1 MTLPNLIKPAKF
13 LVDGH
18 WFTRSRYSVVL
29 RENPN
34 CTFMENIERD
44 RNVFMTKLTM
54 DLFAEIRNI
63 GKLIDQVVICS
74 DYSSWRKNINFTKAP
89 WDKPLLPGEDPNSYK
104 SQRVKSS
111 EVNWNEVNR
120 CFSDWA
126 LLMEKHFNIPYIKS
140 YLAEGD
146 DLMCLISSIYNNAGH
161 NVIVFSTDGDM
172 GQLARVNENGSWT
185 ACYKKKVGNAKYGT
199 KNENHLIA
207 RMELIDEINNG
218 TGPEFD
224 IFSGNPNIDS
234 SNDLF
239 KSFFQQFIDI
249 KPAGF
254 LLEKII
260 EGDLKDN
267 VLPTMVRFTAKTQ
280 QRPKKAHIEKA
291 LGLIGLTLDTVTIDH
306 LYQQDF
312 IVNVLRSVHD
322 QMMKMNELP
331 AEYMEYYINKFVE
344 NRKMLY
350 LSDREIPMNV
360 LSEAKK
366 LIMSKAK
373 LFGEKTNILEQGHYN
388 NCLVTMEIKEIQ
400 QHTLHT
406 TDPFAGLNF
415 ENN

>member
-1 MTLPNLIKPAKF
+1 MILPILDKPAKM

-18 WFTRSRYSVVL
+18 WFTRSRFSVIQ
-29 RENPN
+29 RENPDCN
-34 CTFMENIERD
+34 FMVNIERD
-44 RNVFMTKLTM
+44 RNLFMSKLTM
-54 DLFAEIRNI
+54 DFFAEVRNMGAI
-63 GKLIDQVVICS
+63 IDQVVIMS
-74 DYSSWRKNINFTKAP
+74 DYSSWRKSINFVKAP
-89 WDKPLLPGEDPNSYK
+89 WDKPLLPGEDPASYK
-104 SQRVKSS
+104 SQRVKAA

-126 LLMEKHFNIPYIKS
+126 LLMEKHYGIPYIKS

-146 DLMCLISSIYNNAGH
+146 DLMCLVSSIYNTAGQ
-161 NVIVFSTDGDM
+161 NVIIFSTDGDM
-172 GQLARVNENGSWT
+172 GQLARVNENGTWT

-207 RMELIDEINNG
+207 RMSLIDEINHG

-224 IFSGNPNIDS
+224 LFSGNPNIDTQH
-234 SNDLF
+234 DLY
-239 KSFFQQFIDI
+239 KKFFQQFIDI
-249 KPAGF
+249 KPAAF

-267 VLPTMVRFTAKTQ
+267 VLPTMVRFTPKTQ
-280 QRPKKAHIEKA
+280 QRPKTAHVEKA
-291 LGLIGLTLDTVTIDH
+291 LAGLGLSFDTVTIEH
-306 LYQQDF
+306 LYQRDF
-312 IVNVLRSVHD
+312 MEYVLRSVHD
-322 QMMKMNELP
+322 QMMKMSELP

-366 LIMSKAK
+366 LIMSKAA
-373 LFGEKTNILEQGHYN
+373 LFGQKTTILTEGHYN
-388 NCLVTMEIKEIQ
+388 NCLITFGIKEVP

-406 TDPFAGLNF
+406 GDPFAGLNF
-415 ENN
+415 SS